1 MTMPT
6 LRRSRVAFAVAAG
19 LTTAASGWL
28 APNGGRAAAQA
39 PNPCTLVTHEEVQKL
54 VPKEHVEDGVAIA
67 NPAIGAMACRYS
79 WGVGVERENLSVSV
93 HSAARAFVGMNA
105 DAIKQTLQSAVVPD
119 TAEQAI
125 ADVGQAAT
133 FKAYSSLY
141 VGASAYVKD
150 RLLQVTLDGI
160 DAIDQ
165 KGALIGL
172 LKSAASR
179 L

>member
-1 MTMPT
+1 MPI
-6 LRRSRVAFAVAAG
+6 LRRSRVAFAVAG
-19 LTTAASGWL
+19 LTMAASGWL
-28 APNGGRAAAQA
+28 VPNGGRAAAQA

-54 VPKEHVEDGVAIA
+54 VPKEHVEDGVAIE
-67 NPAIGAMACRYS
+67 NPTVGSMLCRYS
-79 WGVGVERENLSVSV
+79 WGVGVERESLSVSV
-93 HSAARAFVGMNA
+93 HSAARAFAGMNA
-105 DAIKQTLQSAVVPD
+105 EAIKQSLQSTVVRE
-119 TAEQAI
+119 TADQSI
-125 ADVGQAAT
+125 PDVGQAAA
-133 FKAYSSLY
+133 FKAYSSLS

-150 RLLQVTLDGI
+150 RFLQVTLEGI